1 MNMKK
6 IDTLKG
12 KDIFYLESIDEQVD
26 LERSALIIGS
36 SNTMKGSKLKE
47 IVIWAFNGYV
57 ASVHASE
64 EFYNIIKR
72 ENYHRRLNKREL
84 IHPFTYNGD
93 KLNRQNLLINLTN
106 DEGASALIDNIVFL
120 GIESP
125 INEERINEYIRDARK
140 IISDNEDNH

>member
-1 MNMKK
+1 MKK
-6 IDTLKG
+6 IDTLQG

-36 SNTMKGSKLKE
+36 SNTMDGSKLKE
-47 IVIWAFNGYV
+47 IAIWAFNGYV
-57 ASVHASE
+57 TVVHANE
-64 EFYNIIKR
+64 KFYNIIMR
-72 ENYHRRLNKREL
+72 ENYHRGLNNREL
-84 IHPFTYNGD
+84 VRPLIYNGD
-93 KLNRQNLLINLTN
+93 KLNRPDLLVNLTN
-106 DEGASALIDNIVFL
+106 GEGLSASIDSVVFL